1 MISALICFLR
11 TPVFQ
16 IAAILIFPLFWKID
30 GIRISIVAAELMA
43 AAVTILFLA
52 GKRKHYHY

>member
-1 MISALICFLR
+1 
-11 TPVFQ
+11 VFQ